1 MHRAKSQNCGV
12 RVRLRLTNRMRA
24 SLSLASNMRRILLHG
39 KDKNKFYTQPVMCNF
54 VAKCMNESANA
65 HGTGP
70 DDDSMTSH
78 LLECVKQKY
87 PAGKAQGI
95 LN

>member
-1 MHRAKSQNCGV
+1 MTSGWRAYVALC
-12 RVRLRLTNRMRA
+12 T
-24 SLSLASNMRRILLHG
+24 SLSILLHG

-78 LLECVKQKY
+78 LLDSDVTRARSAKI
-87 PAGKAQGI
+87 PHS
-95 LN
+95 